1 MSIIYEPKGR
11 AKEYA
16 LLAIN
21 HYRGCAHG
29 CAYCYVRKLAQ
40 RFKWDCDEPEP
51 HVNVDELEKEAQ
63 KLSGTTKRI
72 LLSFMSDPYPLIDA
86 GVRYTRKVIKT
97 LKRYNLPIMVLTKA
111 GTQAVDDFDLYTP
124 GDVFS
129 VTLTTRDPMIAHL
142 REPGAAPPYWRYE
155 AMKIAKRDYP
165 HIETHVSLEPVI
177 DPDEAIGVVRY
188 THEYTDVY
196 KVGPLN
202 HFGRPQFDLR
212 DFGVRFIHLMERFG
226 KRYYIKTDLAKHLEG
241 IEYHNTETRYKEDAR
256 K

>member
-21 HYRGCAHG
+21 HYRGCEHG
-29 CAYCYVRKLAQ
+29 CAYCYARKLAQ
-40 RFKWDCDEPEP
+40 RFKWDCDKPEP

-86 GVRYTRKVIKT
+86 GSRYTRKVIKT
-97 LKRYNLPIMVLTKA
+97 LKRYDLPIMVLTKA
-111 GTQAVDDFDLYTP
+111 GTQAV
-124 GDVFS
+124 
-129 VTLTTRDPMIAHL
+129 
-142 REPGAAPPYWRYE
+142 
-155 AMKIAKRDYP
+155 KIAKWDYP
-165 HIETHVSLEPVI
+165 HIETHVNLEPVI
-177 DPDEAIGVVRY
+177 DPDEALEVVRH
-188 THEYTDVY
+188 THEHTDVY

-212 DFGVRFIHLMERFG
+212 DFGVRFIHLMERLG

-241 IEYHNTETRYKEDAR
+241 IEYHNTETRYKENAR

>member
-29 CAYCYVRKLAQ
+29 CTYCYARKLAQ
-40 RFKWDCDEPEP
+40 RFKWDCDKPEP
-51 HVNVDELEKEAQ
+51 RVDLVELDKEAQ

-86 GVRYTRKVIKT
+86 DIRYTRKVIET
-97 LKRYNLPIMVLTKA
+97 LKRYDLPIMVLTKA
-111 GTQAVDDFDLYTP
+111 GTQAVYDFDLYTP

-129 VTLTTRDPMIAHL
+129 ATLTTYDSTITPS
-142 REPGAAPPYWRYE
+142 REPGAAPPYRRYE

-165 HIETHVSLEPVI
+165 HIETHVSVEPVI
-177 DPDEAIGVVRY
+177 DPDEAMEVVRH
-188 THEYTDVY
+188 THEHTDVY

-212 DFGVRFIHLMERFG
+212 NFGAKFVELMNALG

-241 IEYHNTETRYKEDAR
+241 IEYHNTETRYKEDV
-256 K
+256 